1 MDMSLTLEWNSE
13 LEEEIP
19 GEWIDMLRII
29 LQRAGSSE
37 GVTEGEVALTFVD
50 NESIRELNRT
60 YRGID
65 AATDVLSF
73 AMQESSDEEP
83 GIRYDEDFLD
93 EQPEG
98 ELLGDIVISVP
109 RAREQSEEYG
119 HSIQRE
125 IGFLFVHGFLHLL
138 GYDHQNEEA
147 ERLMFAKQEQIL
159 SEVGLAR

>member
-1 MDMSLTLEWNSE
+1 MSLTLEWNSE

-29 LQRAGSSE
+29 LQRAGLSE

-50 NESIRELNRT
+50 NEGIRELNRT

-65 AATDVLSF
+65 APTDVLSF
-73 AMQESSDEEP
+73 AMQDQSEEELEIQYDEEFMEETP
-83 GIRYDEDFLD
+83 NGD
-93 EQPEG
+93 
-98 ELLGDIVISVP
+98 LLGDIVISVP

-138 GYDHQNEEA
+138 GYDHQDEEA
-147 ERLMFAKQEQIL
+147 ERSMFAKQEQIL